1 MVNVVEI
8 SSFDLRY
15 ESYRLKNPARE
26 KALLV
31 SILEQGILEP
41 LQGADTPK
49 TRILLNGFKRYRCAQ
64 KLAIHIVP
72 YISIGTDEAIGII
85 NLLRIANAKNLNIM
99 EQARLIDELKTVH
112 KMSTEEIARLLE
124 KSKGWVGMRF
134 EMLKQISP
142 CIMEK
147 ILNGEFP
154 VYCYMYTLRP
164 FMRMNGI
171 KKEEIDEFVVCVSGK
186 NLSIRDI
193 QMLAH
198 GYFKGS
204 VDYREQIKNGH
215 ISWSLNWL
223 KENISPSPGSSGCSE
238 LEKAMLRDLEIIEKY
253 MHKVILSKLSNDKK
267 YKSNS
272 FYAQA
277 NLLSGEILNQM
288 ESFVDALEEFHD
300 STKQTASDLLPQ

>member
-1 MVNVVEI
+1 MLNEVEI
-8 SSFDLRY
+8 SSIDLRY

-31 SILEQGILEP
+31 SIMEQGILEP
-41 LQGADTPK
+41 LQCADTQD

-85 NLLRIANAKNLNIM
+85 NLLRIANSKKLTIL

-112 KMSTEEIARLLE
+112 KMSTEQIARLLE
-124 KSKGWVGMRF
+124 KSKGWVSMRF
-134 EMLKQISP
+134 EMFKQISP

-154 VYCYMYTLRP
+154 AYSYMYTIRP

-171 KKEEIDEFVVCVSGK
+171 KKEEIDQFVVCVSGK
-186 NLSIRDI
+186 DLSIRDI

-204 VDYREQIKNGH
+204 ADYREQIKRGN
-215 ISWSLNWL
+215 ISWSLDWL
-223 KENISPSPGSSGCSE
+223 KENISPSPRSSGCSE

-253 MHKVILSKLSNDKK
+253 MHKVILSKLSKDK

-272 FYAQA
+272 FHAQA

-288 ESFVDALEEFHD
+288 KSFVDVLEEFHD
-300 STKQTASDLLPQ
+300 RTKQTSSDLLPQ

>member
-1 MVNVVEI
+1 MLNEVEI

-49 TRILLNGFKRYRCAQ
+49 TRILLNGFKRCRCAQ
-64 KLAIHIVP
+64 KLAIHTVP

-154 VYCYMYTLRP
+154 VYSYMYTLRP

-186 NLSIRDI
+186 NLSLRDI

-204 VDYREQIKNGH
+204 ADYRAQIKNGH

-223 KENISPSPGSSGCSE
+223 KENNSPSSGSSGCSE

-253 MHKVILSKLSNDKK
+253 MHKVILSKLSKDK

-272 FYAQA
+272 FHAQA
-277 NLLSGEILNQM
+277 NLLSGEILNQI

-300 STKQTASDLLPQ
+300 RTKQTSSDLLPQ

>member
-1 MVNVVEI
+1 MLNGVEI
-8 SSFDLRY
+8 SSFDMRY
-15 ESYRLKNPARE
+15 EKYRLKNPARE
-26 KALLV
+26 KALLI
-31 SILEQGILEP
+31 SIMEQGILEP
-41 LQGADTPK
+41 LQGADTQD

-64 KLAIHIVP
+64 KLSIHIVP
-72 YISIGTDEAIGII
+72 YTSIGTDEAIGII
-85 NLLRIANAKNLNIM
+85 NLLRIANSKKLTIL

-112 KMSTEEIARLLE
+112 KMSTEQIARLLE

-134 EMLKQISP
+134 EIFKQISP

-154 VYCYMYTLRP
+154 AYSYMYTLRP

-171 KKEEIDEFVVCVSGK
+171 KKEDIDQFVLCVSGK
-186 NLSIRDI
+186 DLSIRDI

-204 VDYREQIKNGH
+204 ADYREQIKRGN
-215 ISWSLNWL
+215 ISWSLDWL
-223 KENISPSPGSSGCSE
+223 KENISPSPGSTGCSE

-253 MHKVILSKLSNDKK
+253 MHKVILSKLSNDK

-272 FYAQA
+272 FHAQA

-288 ESFVDALEEFHD
+288 KSFVDALEEFHD
-300 STKQTASDLLPQ
+300 RTKQTSSDLLPQ

>member
-1 MVNVVEI
+1 MLNEVEI
-8 SSFDLRY
+8 SSFDMRY
-15 ESYRLKNPARE
+15 ERYRLKNPARE

-31 SILEQGILEP
+31 SIMEQGIVEP

-49 TRILLNGFKRYRCAQ
+49 NRILLNGFKRYRCAQ

-72 YISIGTDEAIGII
+72 YSSIGTDEAIGII
-85 NLLRIANAKNLNIM
+85 NLLRIANSKNLTIM

-112 KMSTEEIARLLE
+112 KMSIEEIARLLE

-134 EMLKQISP
+134 EMFRQTSP
-142 CIMEK
+142 CIIEK

-154 VYCYMYTLRP
+154 VYSYMYTLRP

-204 VDYREQIKNGH
+204 ADYREQIKSGN
-215 ISWSLNWL
+215 ISWSLSWL
-223 KENISPSPGSSGCSE
+223 KENFSPFPV
-238 LEKAMLRDLEIIEKY
+238 LP
-253 MHKVILSKLSNDKK
+253 
-267 YKSNS
+267 
-272 FYAQA
+272 
-277 NLLSGEILNQM
+277 
-288 ESFVDALEEFHD
+288 DAVN
-300 STKQTASDLLPQ
+300 

>member
-8 SSFDLRY
+8 SSFDMRY

-31 SILEQGILEP
+31 SIMEQGILEP
-41 LQGADTPK
+41 LQGVDTPN
-49 TRILLNGFKRYRCAQ
+49 TRILLNGFKRFRCAQ
-64 KLAIHIVP
+64 KLAIHTVP
-72 YISIGTDEAIGII
+72 YISIGTDEVIGII
-85 NLLRIANAKNLNIM
+85 NFLRIANSKNLNIM

-112 KMSTEEIARLLE
+112 KMSLGEIARLLE
-124 KSKGWVGMRF
+124 KSKGWVSMRF
-134 EMLKQISP
+134 EMFKEISP

-154 VYCYMYTLRP
+154 VYSYMYTVRP
-164 FMRMNGI
+164 FIRMNGI

-204 VDYREQIKNGH
+204 ADYREQIKSGH

-223 KENISPSPGSSGCSE
+223 KENNSPSPGSSGCSE

-253 MHKVILSKLSNDKK
+253 MHKVILSKLSKDK

-272 FYAQA
+272 FHAQA

-288 ESFVDALEEFHD
+288 KSFVDALEEFHD
-300 STKQTASDLLPQ
+300 RTKQTSSDLLPQ

>member
-1 MVNVVEI
+1 MLNEVEI
-8 SSFDLRY
+8 SSIDLRY

-31 SILEQGILEP
+31 SIMEQGILEP
-41 LQGADTPK
+41 LQGADTQD

-85 NLLRIANAKNLNIM
+85 NLLRIANSKKLTIL

-112 KMSTEEIARLLE
+112 KMSTEQIARLLE

-134 EMLKQISP
+134 EIFNQINP

-147 ILNGEFP
+147 ILSGEFP
-154 VYCYMYTLRP
+154 AYSYMYTIRP

-171 KKEEIDEFVVCVSGK
+171 KKEEIDQFVLCVSGK
-186 NLSIRDI
+186 DLSIRDI

-204 VDYREQIKNGH
+204 ADYREQIKRGN
-215 ISWSLNWL
+215 ISWSLDWL
-223 KENISPSPGSSGCSE
+223 KENISPSRRSSECSE

-253 MHKVILSKLSNDKK
+253 MHKVILSKLSKDK

-272 FYAQA
+272 FHALA

-288 ESFVDALEEFHD
+288 KSFVDVLEEFHD
-300 STKQTASDLLPQ
+300 RTKQTSSGLLPQ